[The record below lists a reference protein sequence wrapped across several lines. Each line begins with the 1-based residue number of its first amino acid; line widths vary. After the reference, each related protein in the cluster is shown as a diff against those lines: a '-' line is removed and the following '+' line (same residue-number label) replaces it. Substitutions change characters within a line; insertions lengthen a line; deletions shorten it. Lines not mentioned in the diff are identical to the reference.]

1 MTIRDNALILGGWVM
16 LCLGSGLLMKLAAQA
31 LTF

>member
-1 MTIRDNALILGGWVM
+1 MTIRDNALILGAWVT
-16 LCLGSGLLMKLAAQA
+16 LCMGTGLLMKLAAQA